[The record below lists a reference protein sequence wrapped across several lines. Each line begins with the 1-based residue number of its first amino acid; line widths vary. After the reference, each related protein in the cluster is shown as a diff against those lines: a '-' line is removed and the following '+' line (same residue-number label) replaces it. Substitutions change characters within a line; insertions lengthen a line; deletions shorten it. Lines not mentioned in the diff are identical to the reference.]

1 MKKYK
6 MLVRDFIRGSI
17 RDFRLRHHYSQEHMA
32 ELLHISTR
40 CYIDQEHGKYGL
52 SALPLLAFLLLLSDN
67 DVLLM
72 LRDFRELLEKEAHNH
87 DAA

>member
-1 MKKYK
+1 MSRYK
-6 MLVRDFIRGSI
+6 RVVKEFFSGSI
-17 RDFRLRHHYSQEHMA
+17 RDFRLRHHYSQEYMA

-40 CYIDQEHGKYGL
+40 CYIDQEHGKYGF
-52 SALPLLAFLLLLSDN
+52 SAVPLLSFLLLLSDN

-72 LRDFRELLEKEAHNH
+72 LHNFRELLEKEAHNN